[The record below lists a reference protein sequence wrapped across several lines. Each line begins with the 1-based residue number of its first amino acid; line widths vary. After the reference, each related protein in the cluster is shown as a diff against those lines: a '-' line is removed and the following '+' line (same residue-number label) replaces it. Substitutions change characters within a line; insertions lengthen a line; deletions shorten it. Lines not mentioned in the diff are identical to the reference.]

1 MSDKKMHV
9 EDAVDSKLAKTVVR
23 ILVWLAPFVVTGVSA
38 LIVWQLNEIRATQ
51 EKSANEFNAK
61 QARQGEEI
69 KAITSK
75 VDVMNTKIDA
85 GLIWRI
91 SEVERRLNQV
101 EQAQKTQ

>member
-1 MSDKKMHV
+1 MSDKNMHV

-23 ILVWLAPFVVTGVSA
+23 ILVWLAPFVVTGMSA
-38 LIVWQLNEIRATQ
+38 LIVWQLNEIKYTQ
-51 EKSANEFNAK
+51 EKATTEFNAK

-75 VDVMNTKIDA
+75 VDVMSTKIDA

-101 EQAQKTQ
+101 EQAQQTP

>member
-1 MSDKKMHV
+1 MSDKNMHV

-23 ILVWLAPFVVTGVSA
+23 ILVWLAPFVVTGMSA
-38 LIVWQLNEIRATQ
+38 LIVWQLKDIKATQ
-51 EKSANEFNAK
+51 EKASIEFNAK
-61 QARQGEEI
+61 QAKQGEEI

-101 EQAQKTQ
+101 EQAQRTP